1 MEFWWNCASI
11 WECSLKRGRIR
22 KESGERERE
31 SRVLVRGTFCRTL
44 DEMQERIWTSRRG
57 GVRYLRISEAVG
69 RSRWLDEEV
78 CFLTL
83 KCDKIVLIIFFAPG
97 DNCQASSLL
106 LGKREKERLKMW
118 IDDGILAIVSL
129 QSIYICATSFLILVC
144 GNFVQTCLSSVNLA
158 EFVNHNV
165 STWSTTVAWRRVSL
179 HTV

>member
-1 MEFWWNCASI
+1 MRGGSSSCLRKFSIRDYVHRMWEETGELLMEFWWNCASI

-129 QSIYICATSFLILVC
+129 QAYIYV
-144 GNFVQTCLSSVNLA
+144 
-158 EFVNHNV
+158 
-165 STWSTTVAWRRVSL
+165 L
-179 HTV
+179 HLFWF